1 MNIPSTA
8 SFSVQYEPAAI
19 TLQQQRCWR
28 RGETSR
34 TRDRWPLYSIRT
46 SRDWGKMV
54 DLYRAHTAQTTT
66 TIAKTG
72 TTPQHTAAYHS
83 TVHHKAFIPKPNP
96 TTQPNRLLS
105 RAHSMTASLL
115 NPAITELFSLRD
127 CSCLF
132 SLVDMYSSSLNYYLI
147 GNGRRFCFFRGNI
160 FPTVL
165 AQ

>member
-96 TTQPNRLLS
+96 TIQPNWLAS
-105 RAHSMTASLL
+105 IFHPMTASML
-115 NPAITELFSLRD
+115 NSAITELYSSCD
-127 CSCLF
+127 SSCLL
-132 SLVDMYSSSLNYYLI
+132 SLVDMYSSSLNYSFI
-147 GNGRRFCFFRGNI
+147 GNNRRFRFCHGSI
-160 FPTVL
+160 FPTVV